1 MIAPLAGRAVLD
13 VTRSTN
19 LLFAGDCKGG
29 GPAQLRPPF
38 NATGMRPRIA
48 RRGATGPRSS
58 GQGAPKCLD
67 SSPNRRSLGLE
78 KARVERRLAAIFAA
92 DVAGYSRLMGAD
104 EEGTHAQ
111 LRAHRRELCDPAI
124 ARHRGHI
131 ANTAGDSILAEFGS
145 VVDAVACAVG
155 IQQSMLERNSEIPP
169 DKRIEFRIG
178 INLGDV
184 ITDGGDI
191 FGRQNLKNIAK
202 PVEVYA
208 IRLEGAGA
216 PGSRFL
222 ATANLKQEIRYCK
235 APDGVRLAYATV
247 GSGPP
252 MLRSAH
258 WLGHLEYDWELPLA
272 QHFLLGLA
280 KNHTLI
286 RFDARGNGLSDWD
299 VQETSL
305 DAWVRDMETVAD
317 AAGLGRFPLLGFSQG
332 CAVSIAYAVRH
343 PDRVSHLILFGGFA
357 VGSNRRP
364 NVTAADRERFAAL
377 KTLVKQGWGAD
388 NPAFRQIFTSLMM
401 PAATKEQTDAFNEL
415 QRLSGSPEG
424 AVRYLET
431 VADLDVRELLSQV
444 KVPTLVMHV
453 RDDPRVPSHL
463 GREIA
468 AGIPG
473 ARFMALPGKNHILLE
488 QDPGLPRFFEELK
501 DFLKNAV

>member
-1 MIAPLAGRAVLD
+1 
-13 VTRSTN
+13 
-19 LLFAGDCKGG
+19 
-29 GPAQLRPPF
+29 
-38 NATGMRPRIA
+38 
-48 RRGATGPRSS
+48 
-58 GQGAPKCLD
+58 
-67 SSPNRRSLGLE
+67 LE

-111 LRAHRRELCDPAI
+111 LRAHRSELCDPAI

-191 FGRQNLKNIAK
+191 FGDGVNVAARLEGIADRGGICISHQVLDQIEGKLDLTYRELGRQNLKNIAK

-222 ATANLKQEIRYCK
+222 ATANLKQEIHYCK

-388 NPAFRQIFTSLMM
+388 NPAFRQIFTSYMM

-444 KVPTLVMHV
+444 KAPTLVMHV

-463 GREIA
+463 GRELA

-473 ARFMALPGKNHILLE
+473 ARFLALPGKNHILLE

-501 DFLKNAV
+501 DFLKSET